1 MVLLSSEP
9 RSALTAS
16 CINITSVC
24 SLFKDN
30 PGIRARFLFSLDRA
44 WRMIQVIFLKSSF
57 PEGLAAQ
64 RGKDPKEG
72 LLQNELL
79 RAQLPGLGDGSVHS
93 PRPFLCKELG
103 R

>member
-16 CINITSVC
+16 CINIISVC

-30 PGIRARFLFSLDRA
+30 PGIRARFLFSLDGV
-44 WRMIQVIFLKSSF
+44 WRMIQVIILKSRLL
-57 PEGLAAQ
+57 EGLQ
-64 RGKDPKEG
+64 S
-72 LLQNELL
+72 ELL
-79 RAQLPGLGDGSVHS
+79 RAQLPGLGDGRVHS

-103 R
+103 G